1 MLRPYEEMAYGP
13 RPIEASYWRET
24 VTEAEVPR
32 WPESEG
38 DIRCD
43 VVVVGGGYTGLSA
56 ALDLAEVGAD
66 VVVLE
71 AEAPGWGASG
81 RNGGFCCLGGAK
93 LSPAALERRYGAEDA
108 ARFFDAEKLAVDLVA
123 ERLDRHGIAADVHS
137 NGETLL
143 AHRASDVR
151 GLEVEAREVS
161 ARFGVRCEVLNR
173 TDLVAHGMAS
183 EEFHGALTTPIG
195 FALNPL
201 KYALGLARAASE
213 AGARIFAASSAQT
226 ITEEGGG
233 WRVETARS
241 VVRAA
246 KLLMATNGYGSDDI
260 PKWMAGR
267 FLPVQTNILVTREMT
282 EGELAE
288 QGWTSNQMCYDTR
301 HLLHYFRLMPNR
313 RMLFGLRGA
322 MRATQAAHEEVRA
335 MARADFERIF
345 PAWRKVETPYF
356 WSGFVA
362 MSRDLT
368 PFAGPLDG
376 LENAF
381 GAMCYHGNGVAMGS
395 YAGARLADLAL
406 GRPQRQ
412 PLPDLMRRAPPRFP
426 FGRHRRVIL
435 PLTYRWYRLLDT
447 I

>member
-24 VTEAEVPR
+24 VPVAERPR
-32 WPESEG
+32 WPECEG
-38 DIRCD
+38 EIRCD
-43 VVVVGGGYTGLSA
+43 FAVVGGGYTGLSA
-56 ALDLAEVGAD
+56 ALDLADAGAD

-71 AEAPGWGASG
+71 AETPGWGASG
-81 RNGGFCCLGGAK
+81 RNGGFCCIGGAK

-108 ARFFDAEKLAVDLVA
+108 ARFFTAEKLAVELVA
-123 ERLDRHGIAADVHS
+123 ERLERHGIAADVHS
-137 NGETLL
+137 KGETLL

-151 GLEVEAREVS
+151 GLEAEAREAS
-161 ARFGVRCEVLNR
+161 ARFGVRCEVLGR
-173 TDLVAHGMAS
+173 GDLAAHGMAS
-183 EEFHGALTTPIG
+183 EEFHGAVTTPIG

-201 KYALGLARAASE
+201 KYALGLARAAGE
-213 AGARIFAASSAQT
+213 AGARIFAASPAQA
-226 ITEEGGG
+226 IAEESGG
-233 WRVETARS
+233 WRIKTPRG

-260 PKWMAGR
+260 PNWMAGR

-282 EGELAE
+282 EAELAE

-322 MRATQAAHEEVRA
+322 MRATEAAHAEVRA

-356 WSGFVA
+356 WSGLVA
-362 MSRDLT
+362 LSRDLT
-368 PFAGPLDG
+368 PFAGPLEG
-376 LENAF
+376 LGNAF

-412 PLPDLMRRAPPRFP
+412 PLPDLMRRPPPRFP
-426 FGRHRRVIL
+426 FGRHRRAIL
-435 PLTYRWYRLLDT
+435 PLTYRWYRLLDR